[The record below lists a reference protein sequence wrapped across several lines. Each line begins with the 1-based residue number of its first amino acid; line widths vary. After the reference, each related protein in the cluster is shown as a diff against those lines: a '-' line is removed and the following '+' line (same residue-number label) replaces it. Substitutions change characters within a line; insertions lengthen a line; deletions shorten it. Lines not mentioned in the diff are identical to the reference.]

1 MPHSLQSACQNK
13 SDLEHKPFNHLE
25 TNNLKPSFFSW
36 QFSILLQRF
45 KIYMGRILSI
55 DYGRKRVGI
64 AVTDPSQI
72 IANRLTT
79 VATHTIWDFLKEYF
93 EKEKVDEVV
102 VGYPKQ
108 MNNEASEAV
117 RYINPFLKKFQ
128 KVYPEMKL
136 EILDERFTSK
146 MAFQTM
152 IDGGLKKKKRQDK
165 AMVDAVSA
173 TIILQNYLEQ
183 KRNWRI

>member
-1 MPHSLQSACQNK
+1 MA
-13 SDLEHKPFNHLE
+13 
-25 TNNLKPSFFSW
+25 
-36 QFSILLQRF
+36 
-45 KIYMGRILSI
+45 RILSI
-55 DYGRKRVGI
+55 DYGRKRVGL
-64 AVTDPSQI
+64 AVTDPQQI

-79 VATHTIWDFLKEYF
+79 IPTHMIWDFLKEYF
-93 EKEKVDEVV
+93 QKELVEMVV

-128 KVYPEMKL
+128 IQYPGMKL

-152 IDGGLKKKKRQDK
+152 IDGGLKKRKRQDK
-165 AMVDAVSA
+165 ALIDGISA
-173 TIILQNYLEQ
+173 TIILQSFLEQ
-183 KRNWRI
+183 KRNKQS

>member
-1 MPHSLQSACQNK
+1 M
-13 SDLEHKPFNHLE
+13 
-25 TNNLKPSFFSW
+25 
-36 QFSILLQRF
+36 
-45 KIYMGRILSI
+45 
-55 DYGRKRVGI
+55 
-64 AVTDPSQI
+64 
-72 IANRLTT
+72 
-79 VATHTIWDFLKEYF
+79 
-93 EKEKVDEVV
+93 

-117 RYINPFLKKFQ
+117 RYINPFLKRFQ

-152 IDGGLKKKKRQDK
+152 IDGGLKKQQRQNKALVDK
-165 AMVDAVSA
+165 ISA

-183 KRNWRI
+183 KRFKNE

>member
-1 MPHSLQSACQNK
+1 
-13 SDLEHKPFNHLE
+13 
-25 TNNLKPSFFSW
+25 
-36 QFSILLQRF
+36 
-45 KIYMGRILSI
+45 MGRILSI

-64 AVTDPSQI
+64 AVSDPTQI

-79 VATHTIWDFLKEYF
+79 VATHTIWDFLEDYF
-93 EKEKVDEVV
+93 QKEKVETVV

-108 MNNEASEAV
+108 MNNLASEAV

-128 KVYPEMKL
+128 QKYTEIKL

-152 IDGGLKKKKRQDK
+152 IDGGLKKQKRQDK
-165 AMVDAVSA
+165 ALVDGISA

-183 KRNWRI
+183 KRHN